1 MEAAACGLPSATS
14 VQNGASELLTEGVN
28 GFVLADPGDDC
39 ELFARLEKW
48 TDPALRR
55 RMGEASRR
63 LAMRFT
69 LDRNCD
75 ELLAVYGE
83 LLPDRVAA

>member
-1 MEAAACGLPSATS
+1 MTS
-14 VQNGASELLTEGVN
+14 VQNGASELLTEGVD
-28 GFVLADPGDDC
+28 GFVLADPADDR

-48 TDPALRR
+48 TDPVLRR

-63 LAMRFT
+63 LALRFT

-75 ELLAVYGE
+75 ELLAVYRE
-83 LLPDRVAA
+83 LLPERVAA